1 MAISI
6 DGVVGLHENAVKL
19 RSKRTEIIAANIANA
34 DTPGYKAR
42 DFDFKRAM
50 SEAQAGTLSPSRMKV
65 TQPGH
70 MKGENDFGGAELM
83 YTNPL
88 NPSIDGNTVDM
99 HREKAKFTENAMQ
112 HQASLTFLDRK
123 LKGMV
128 KAIRGE

>member
-1 MAISI
+1 MAISL
-6 DGVVGLHENAVKL
+6 DNVLGLHEQAVKL
-19 RSKRTEIIAANIANA
+19 RSKRTEIIAGNIANA

-42 DFDFKRAM
+42 DFDFKQALA
-50 SEAQAGTLSPSRMKV
+50 EAQGGKSNSSRMNV

-70 MKGENDFGGAELM
+70 ITGDGDFGGVELM
-83 YTNPL
+83 YNTPL

-99 HREKAKFTENAMQ
+99 HIEKAKFTENSMQ
-112 HQASLTFLDRK
+112 HQASLNFLDRK